1 MLKSEALGQLSAIA
15 DDDNRDF
22 EDFAAAYKTME
33 EVVKEYPELSH
44 YVLPI
49 VVQTAADKGF
59 NADIRPAAARVF
71 NAAALNLPAE
81 DVVKN
86 VVHAFKRCPS
96 FAYYLMPDLLS
107 GRPELSAALF
117 PEAEAGLAKIE
128 ANCVYSA
135 AAAAKAALLCA
146 SDREAAAMLDSAFR
160 PAKEKEDF
168 SRVLY
173 RSLGQIYS
181 RHPALKEQIFSLLE
195 TPRLLKPQNYDAFYS
210 NLGQIGLFDAGE
222 RGRVIGLLSSYL
234 QKGDNTP
241 ASLTAAYKAVGEMMA
256 AADDKRELE
265 TVMRTGLQNAAND
278 TVSRKTAWRLLGDYG
293 NLCSRVSF
301 CRRVEKSADN
311 EFGLQRVETI
321 DAGELGVLL
330 LGGDGTRSE
339 KALNGYLGDVYRLL
353 KEHGLHEKAAV
364 YGVVYDFGDFMNVGF
379 ARRRQMEKYGRNIRI
394 DRELSPETTDP
405 KYVGEIFDKFLLPRI
420 STDRCP
426 AGTEKSGCYAIEG
439 GLKSKWR
446 AYELTAQAAADGEVK
461 IVLKSPVRDGRIT
474 RTDFRGLKI
483 NGREMFRGERAF
495 SVMHPYEYTTKI
507 KKGETLRLAFEAR
520 RHRFAFADLKEYGI
534 NFCMLFTVT
543 VVSFLLAYGLV
554 AYVSRFKLLEHGSRI
569 DIVFVCVFF
578 FLLLVPAS
586 KISREEKSVQE
597 NRRLAA
603 YVPLF
608 SDQGLNNRFGQDFEA
623 WFNDRFN
630 YREAVIS
637 FYSGLEMLLNSRIN
651 NKVAFFNKKTHW
663 LFNNEQL
670 KIRKLSRQTEDRVLR
685 ELSAAGRFFRRQGI
699 KTYMLMVP
707 GKIDIYAKAAEPYYK
722 VRGIQNEGTIKRMMS
737 ELPFPVVYPLAELQE
752 GAKENFVFFKTEH
765 HWTEWGAYLGYR
777 KLMQTIAKDFPA
789 AGAVGEDAYD
799 IFYKRRVRGDWDRE
813 DFTLGQTF
821 VQMNVKYPEDKLLDV
836 EYKYYNPK
844 KVLAEDVNDT
854 EMTKHYHNPDG
865 NGLRVMLIGTSMSEN
880 LLQFLP
886 QNFSELKYFRTNNS
900 PIVPVAE
907 EKKIMKRYKREIL
920 EYKPDILVF
929 CFTISNIPGFVKFNE
944 D

>member
-1 MLKSEALGQLSAIA
+1 MGYRRLIVTVVLTAVLAALAQPLYSVGGIWTGIINSRNNKTVRLDLLKTGGK
-15 DDDNRDF
+15 DNRLTF
-22 EDFAAAYKTME
+22 SKM
-33 EVVKEYPELSH
+33 S
-44 YVLPI
+44 
-49 VVQTAADKGF
+49 
-59 NADIRPAAARVF
+59 
-71 NAAALNLPAE
+71 
-81 DVVKN
+81 
-86 VVHAFKRCPS
+86 
-96 FAYYLMPDLLS
+96 
-107 GRPELSAALF
+107 
-117 PEAEAGLAKIE
+117 
-128 ANCVYSA
+128 
-135 AAAAKAALLCA
+135 
-146 SDREAAAMLDSAFR
+146 MLR
-160 PAKEKEDF
+160 F
-168 SRVLY
+168 S
-173 RSLGQIYS
+173 S
-181 RHPALKEQIFSLLE
+181 
-195 TPRLLKPQNYDAFYS
+195 
-210 NLGQIGLFDAGE
+210 
-222 RGRVIGLLSSYL
+222 
-234 QKGDNTP
+234 
-241 ASLTAAYKAVGEMMA
+241 
-256 AADDKRELE
+256 
-265 TVMRTGLQNAAND
+265 
-278 TVSRKTAWRLLGDYG
+278 
-293 NLCSRVSF
+293 
-301 CRRVEKSADN
+301 
-311 EFGLQRVETI
+311 
-321 DAGELGVLL
+321 
-330 LGGDGTRSE
+330 
-339 KALNGYLGDVYRLL
+339 
-353 KEHGLHEKAAV
+353 
-364 YGVVYDFGDFMNVGF
+364 
-379 ARRRQMEKYGRNIRI
+379 
-394 DRELSPETTDP
+394 
-405 KYVGEIFDKFLLPRI
+405 
-420 STDRCP
+420 DRCP

-685 ELSAAGRFFRRQGI
+685 ELSAAGRFFRGQGI

-907 EKKIMKRYKREIL
+907 EKKIMKRYLFIIIEKATGWHRSEGGYVLRAVHHVYALAVVIVGWVLFRSESLSYAAQYLKNMTGMMSEGKPLYELSYYIDNIEIMAFVAGIVCAL
-920 EYKPDILVF
+920 PVFKGILSIEYRR
-929 CFTISNIPGFVKFNE
+929 KFLRGAVNVWLMVLFLLSSAAMAASTYNPFIYFRF
-944 D
+944 

>member
-1 MLKSEALGQLSAIA
+1 MLKSEALEQLSAIA

-86 VVHAFKRCPS
+86 VVRAFKRCPP

-234 QKGDNTP
+234 QKGGNTP

-278 TVSRKTAWRLLGDYG
+278 TVSRKTAWRLLGDYD

-394 DRELSPETTDP
+394 DRDGSEVCRGNFRQVSFAADFNRPRPTASERGRGGFARPAFKHRCSLSRRLYGTQAGRDDA
-405 KYVGEIFDKFLLPRI
+405 GENERTGLY
-420 STDRCP
+420 
-426 AGTEKSGCYAIEG
+426 AG
-439 GLKSKWR
+439 R
-446 AYELTAQAAADGEVK
+446 AAAGAETAADNGAVA
-461 IVLKSPVRDGRIT
+461 VLSAR
-474 RTDFRGLKI
+474 
-483 NGREMFRGERAF
+483 
-495 SVMHPYEYTTKI
+495 SV
-507 KKGETLRLAFEAR
+507 AV
-520 RHRFAFADLKEYGI
+520 D
-534 NFCMLFTVT
+534 
-543 VVSFLLAYGLV
+543 
-554 AYVSRFKLLEHGSRI
+554 
-569 DIVFVCVFF
+569 VCVFC
-578 FLLLVPAS
+578 
-586 KISREEKSVQE
+586 
-597 NRRLAA
+597 
-603 YVPLF
+603 
-608 SDQGLNNRFGQDFEA
+608 FGF
-623 WFNDRFN
+623 
-630 YREAVIS
+630 
-637 FYSGLEMLLNSRIN
+637 G
-651 NKVAFFNKKTHW
+651 
-663 LFNNEQL
+663 
-670 KIRKLSRQTEDRVLR
+670 
-685 ELSAAGRFFRRQGI
+685 
-699 KTYMLMVP
+699 
-707 GKIDIYAKAAEPYYK
+707 
-722 VRGIQNEGTIKRMMS
+722 
-737 ELPFPVVYPLAELQE
+737 
-752 GAKENFVFFKTEH
+752 
-765 HWTEWGAYLGYR
+765 
-777 KLMQTIAKDFPA
+777 
-789 AGAVGEDAYD
+789 
-799 IFYKRRVRGDWDRE
+799 
-813 DFTLGQTF
+813 
-821 VQMNVKYPEDKLLDV
+821 
-836 EYKYYNPK
+836 
-844 KVLAEDVNDT
+844 
-854 EMTKHYHNPDG
+854 
-865 NGLRVMLIGTSMSEN
+865 
-880 LLQFLP
+880 
-886 QNFSELKYFRTNNS
+886 
-900 PIVPVAE
+900 
-907 EKKIMKRYKREIL
+907 
-920 EYKPDILVF
+920 
-929 CFTISNIPGFVKFNE
+929 
-944 D
+944 

>member
-1 MLKSEALGQLSAIA
+1 MGYRRLIVTVVLTAVLAALAQPLYSVGGIWTGIINSRNNKTVRLDLLKTGGK
-15 DDDNRDF
+15 DNRLTF
-22 EDFAAAYKTME
+22 SKM
-33 EVVKEYPELSH
+33 S
-44 YVLPI
+44 
-49 VVQTAADKGF
+49 
-59 NADIRPAAARVF
+59 
-71 NAAALNLPAE
+71 
-81 DVVKN
+81 
-86 VVHAFKRCPS
+86 
-96 FAYYLMPDLLS
+96 
-107 GRPELSAALF
+107 
-117 PEAEAGLAKIE
+117 
-128 ANCVYSA
+128 
-135 AAAAKAALLCA
+135 
-146 SDREAAAMLDSAFR
+146 MLR
-160 PAKEKEDF
+160 F
-168 SRVLY
+168 S
-173 RSLGQIYS
+173 S
-181 RHPALKEQIFSLLE
+181 
-195 TPRLLKPQNYDAFYS
+195 
-210 NLGQIGLFDAGE
+210 
-222 RGRVIGLLSSYL
+222 
-234 QKGDNTP
+234 
-241 ASLTAAYKAVGEMMA
+241 
-256 AADDKRELE
+256 
-265 TVMRTGLQNAAND
+265 
-278 TVSRKTAWRLLGDYG
+278 
-293 NLCSRVSF
+293 
-301 CRRVEKSADN
+301 
-311 EFGLQRVETI
+311 
-321 DAGELGVLL
+321 
-330 LGGDGTRSE
+330 
-339 KALNGYLGDVYRLL
+339 
-353 KEHGLHEKAAV
+353 
-364 YGVVYDFGDFMNVGF
+364 
-379 ARRRQMEKYGRNIRI
+379 
-394 DRELSPETTDP
+394 
-405 KYVGEIFDKFLLPRI
+405 
-420 STDRCP
+420 DRCP

-578 FLLLVPAS
+578 FLLL
-586 KISREEKSVQE
+586 
-597 NRRLAA
+597 
-603 YVPLF
+603 
-608 SDQGLNNRFGQDFEA
+608 
-623 WFNDRFN
+623 
-630 YREAVIS
+630 
-637 FYSGLEMLLNSRIN
+637 
-651 NKVAFFNKKTHW
+651 
-663 LFNNEQL
+663 
-670 KIRKLSRQTEDRVLR
+670 
-685 ELSAAGRFFRRQGI
+685 
-699 KTYMLMVP
+699 VP

>member
-59 NADIRPAAARVF
+59 NADIRPTAARVF

-81 DVVKN
+81 NVVKN
-86 VVHAFKRCPS
+86 VARAFKRCPS

-160 PAKEKEDF
+160 PAEEKEDF

-265 TVMRTGLQNAAND
+265 TVMRAGLQNAAND
-278 TVSRKTAWRLLGDYG
+278 TVSRKTAWRLLGDYD

-394 DRELSPETTDP
+394 NRELSPETTDP

-420 STDRCP
+420 STDRGRRRLSADEAALRVRHLNIVAHCH
-426 AGTEKSGCYAIEG
+426 G
-439 GLKSKWR
+439 
-446 AYELTAQAAADGEVK
+446 AYTA
-461 IVLKSPVRDGRIT
+461 
-474 RTDFRGLKI
+474 
-483 NGREMFRGERAF
+483 
-495 SVMHPYEYTTKI
+495 
-507 KKGETLRLAFEAR
+507 LRLEEMMQEKMKDPSRPQCGAR
-520 RHRFAFADLKEYGI
+520 RRRRRTHSQCERGQP
-534 NFCMLFTVT
+534 
-543 VVSFLLAYGLV
+543 
-554 AYVSRFKLLEHGSRI
+554 SR
-569 DIVFVCVFF
+569 C
-578 FLLLVPAS
+578 
-586 KISREEKSVQE
+586 
-597 NRRLAA
+597 
-603 YVPLF
+603 
-608 SDQGLNNRFGQDFEA
+608 
-623 WFNDRFN
+623 
-630 YREAVIS
+630 YRHAC
-637 FYSGLEMLLNSRIN
+637 R
-651 NKVAFFNKKTHW
+651 
-663 LFNNEQL
+663 
-670 KIRKLSRQTEDRVLR
+670 
-685 ELSAAGRFFRRQGI
+685 
-699 KTYMLMVP
+699 
-707 GKIDIYAKAAEPYYK
+707 
-722 VRGIQNEGTIKRMMS
+722 
-737 ELPFPVVYPLAELQE
+737 
-752 GAKENFVFFKTEH
+752 
-765 HWTEWGAYLGYR
+765 
-777 KLMQTIAKDFPA
+777 
-789 AGAVGEDAYD
+789 
-799 IFYKRRVRGDWDRE
+799 RRVRWTCR
-813 DFTLGQTF
+813 
-821 VQMNVKYPEDKLLDV
+821 P
-836 EYKYYNPK
+836 
-844 KVLAEDVNDT
+844 
-854 EMTKHYHNPDG
+854 
-865 NGLRVMLIGTSMSEN
+865 
-880 LLQFLP
+880 
-886 QNFSELKYFRTNNS
+886 
-900 PIVPVAE
+900 
-907 EKKIMKRYKREIL
+907 
-920 EYKPDILVF
+920 
-929 CFTISNIPGFVKFNE
+929 C
-944 D
+944 

>member
-1 MLKSEALGQLSAIA
+1 
-15 DDDNRDF
+15 
-22 EDFAAAYKTME
+22 
-33 EVVKEYPELSH
+33 
-44 YVLPI
+44 
-49 VVQTAADKGF
+49 
-59 NADIRPAAARVF
+59 
-71 NAAALNLPAE
+71 
-81 DVVKN
+81 
-86 VVHAFKRCPS
+86 
-96 FAYYLMPDLLS
+96 
-107 GRPELSAALF
+107 
-117 PEAEAGLAKIE
+117 
-128 ANCVYSA
+128 
-135 AAAAKAALLCA
+135 
-146 SDREAAAMLDSAFR
+146 
-160 PAKEKEDF
+160 
-168 SRVLY
+168 
-173 RSLGQIYS
+173 
-181 RHPALKEQIFSLLE
+181 
-195 TPRLLKPQNYDAFYS
+195 
-210 NLGQIGLFDAGE
+210 
-222 RGRVIGLLSSYL
+222 
-234 QKGDNTP
+234 
-241 ASLTAAYKAVGEMMA
+241 
-256 AADDKRELE
+256 
-265 TVMRTGLQNAAND
+265 
-278 TVSRKTAWRLLGDYG
+278 
-293 NLCSRVSF
+293 
-301 CRRVEKSADN
+301 
-311 EFGLQRVETI
+311 
-321 DAGELGVLL
+321 
-330 LGGDGTRSE
+330 
-339 KALNGYLGDVYRLL
+339 
-353 KEHGLHEKAAV
+353 
-364 YGVVYDFGDFMNVGF
+364 
-379 ARRRQMEKYGRNIRI
+379 
-394 DRELSPETTDP
+394 
-405 KYVGEIFDKFLLPRI
+405 
-420 STDRCP
+420 
-426 AGTEKSGCYAIEG
+426 
-439 GLKSKWR
+439 
-446 AYELTAQAAADGEVK
+446 
-461 IVLKSPVRDGRIT
+461 
-474 RTDFRGLKI
+474 
-483 NGREMFRGERAF
+483 
-495 SVMHPYEYTTKI
+495 
-507 KKGETLRLAFEAR
+507 
-520 RHRFAFADLKEYGI
+520 
-534 NFCMLFTVT
+534 MLFTVT

-907 EKKIMKRYKREIL
+907 EKKIMKRYKRELL

>member
-59 NADIRPAAARVF
+59 NADIRPTAARVF

-86 VVHAFKRCPS
+86 VVHAFKRCPP

-278 TVSRKTAWRLLGDYG
+278 TVSRKTAWRLLGDYD

-379 ARRRQMEKYGRNIRI
+379 ARRRQMENTAAISALIGSFRRKRRIR
-394 DRELSPETTDP
+394 SMS
-405 KYVGEIFDKFLLPRI
+405 GKF
-420 STDRCP
+420 STSFFCRGFQP
-426 AGTEKSGCYAIEG
+426 T
-439 GLKSKWR
+439 
-446 AYELTAQAAADGEVK
+446 AADGV
-461 IVLKSPVRDGRIT
+461 
-474 RTDFRGLKI
+474 
-483 NGREMFRGERAF
+483 
-495 SVMHPYEYTTKI
+495 
-507 KKGETLRLAFEAR
+507 
-520 RHRFAFADLKEYGI
+520 
-534 NFCMLFTVT
+534 
-543 VVSFLLAYGLV
+543 
-554 AYVSRFKLLEHGSRI
+554 
-569 DIVFVCVFF
+569 
-578 FLLLVPAS
+578 
-586 KISREEKSVQE
+586 
-597 NRRLAA
+597 
-603 YVPLF
+603 
-608 SDQGLNNRFGQDFEA
+608 
-623 WFNDRFN
+623 
-630 YREAVIS
+630 
-637 FYSGLEMLLNSRIN
+637 
-651 NKVAFFNKKTHW
+651 
-663 LFNNEQL
+663 
-670 KIRKLSRQTEDRVLR
+670 
-685 ELSAAGRFFRRQGI
+685 
-699 KTYMLMVP
+699 
-707 GKIDIYAKAAEPYYK
+707 
-722 VRGIQNEGTIKRMMS
+722 
-737 ELPFPVVYPLAELQE
+737 
-752 GAKENFVFFKTEH
+752 
-765 HWTEWGAYLGYR
+765 
-777 KLMQTIAKDFPA
+777 
-789 AGAVGEDAYD
+789 
-799 IFYKRRVRGDWDRE
+799 
-813 DFTLGQTF
+813 
-821 VQMNVKYPEDKLLDV
+821 
-836 EYKYYNPK
+836 
-844 KVLAEDVNDT
+844 
-854 EMTKHYHNPDG
+854 
-865 NGLRVMLIGTSMSEN
+865 
-880 LLQFLP
+880 
-886 QNFSELKYFRTNNS
+886 
-900 PIVPVAE
+900 
-907 EKKIMKRYKREIL
+907 
-920 EYKPDILVF
+920 
-929 CFTISNIPGFVKFNE
+929 
-944 D
+944 

>member
-330 LGGDGTRSE
+330 LGGDG
-339 KALNGYLGDVYRLL
+339 
-353 KEHGLHEKAAV
+353 
-364 YGVVYDFGDFMNVGF
+364 
-379 ARRRQMEKYGRNIRI
+379 
-394 DRELSPETTDP
+394 
-405 KYVGEIFDKFLLPRI
+405 
-420 STDRCP
+420 
-426 AGTEKSGCYAIEG
+426 
-439 GLKSKWR
+439 
-446 AYELTAQAAADGEVK
+446 
-461 IVLKSPVRDGRIT
+461 
-474 RTDFRGLKI
+474 
-483 NGREMFRGERAF
+483 
-495 SVMHPYEYTTKI
+495 
-507 KKGETLRLAFEAR
+507 
-520 RHRFAFADLKEYGI
+520 
-534 NFCMLFTVT
+534 
-543 VVSFLLAYGLV
+543 
-554 AYVSRFKLLEHGSRI
+554 KL
-569 DIVFVCVFF
+569 
-578 FLLLVPAS
+578 
-586 KISREEKSVQE
+586 
-597 NRRLAA
+597 
-603 YVPLF
+603 
-608 SDQGLNNRFGQDFEA
+608 
-623 WFNDRFN
+623 
-630 YREAVIS
+630 
-637 FYSGLEMLLNSRIN
+637 
-651 NKVAFFNKKTHW
+651 
-663 LFNNEQL
+663 
-670 KIRKLSRQTEDRVLR
+670 
-685 ELSAAGRFFRRQGI
+685 
-699 KTYMLMVP
+699 
-707 GKIDIYAKAAEPYYK
+707 
-722 VRGIQNEGTIKRMMS
+722 
-737 ELPFPVVYPLAELQE
+737 
-752 GAKENFVFFKTEH
+752 
-765 HWTEWGAYLGYR
+765 
-777 KLMQTIAKDFPA
+777 
-789 AGAVGEDAYD
+789 
-799 IFYKRRVRGDWDRE
+799 
-813 DFTLGQTF
+813 
-821 VQMNVKYPEDKLLDV
+821 
-836 EYKYYNPK
+836 
-844 KVLAEDVNDT
+844 
-854 EMTKHYHNPDG
+854 
-865 NGLRVMLIGTSMSEN
+865 
-880 LLQFLP
+880 
-886 QNFSELKYFRTNNS
+886 
-900 PIVPVAE
+900 
-907 EKKIMKRYKREIL
+907 
-920 EYKPDILVF
+920 
-929 CFTISNIPGFVKFNE
+929 
-944 D
+944 

>member
-15 DDDNRDF
+15 DADNRDF
-22 EDFAAAYKTME
+22 GDFAAAYKTME

-86 VVHAFKRCPS
+86 VVRAFKRCPP

-278 TVSRKTAWRLLGDYG
+278 TVSRKTAWRLLGDYD

-420 STDRCP
+420 STDRGRRRLSADEAALRVRRLNIVAHCH
-426 AGTEKSGCYAIEG
+426 G
-439 GLKSKWR
+439 
-446 AYELTAQAAADGEVK
+446 AYTA
-461 IVLKSPVRDGRIT
+461 
-474 RTDFRGLKI
+474 
-483 NGREMFRGERAF
+483 
-495 SVMHPYEYTTKI
+495 
-507 KKGETLRLAFEAR
+507 LRLEEMMQEKM
-520 RHRFAFADLKEYGI
+520 KE
-534 NFCMLFTVT
+534 
-543 VVSFLLAYGLV
+543 LA
-554 AYVSRFKLLEHGSRI
+554 
-569 DIVFVCVFF
+569 
-578 FLLLVPAS
+578 
-586 KISREEKSVQE
+586 REELGMIDS
-597 NRRLAA
+597 NS
-603 YVPLF
+603 YLF
-608 SDQGLNNRFGQDFEA
+608 L
-623 WFNDRFN
+623 DR
-630 YREAVIS
+630 
-637 FYSGLEMLLNSRIN
+637 
-651 NKVAFFNKKTHW
+651 
-663 LFNNEQL
+663 
-670 KIRKLSRQTEDRVLR
+670 
-685 ELSAAGRFFRRQGI
+685 
-699 KTYMLMVP
+699 
-707 GKIDIYAKAAEPYYK
+707 
-722 VRGIQNEGTIKRMMS
+722 
-737 ELPFPVVYPLAELQE
+737 
-752 GAKENFVFFKTEH
+752 
-765 HWTEWGAYLGYR
+765 
-777 KLMQTIAKDFPA
+777 
-789 AGAVGEDAYD
+789 
-799 IFYKRRVRGDWDRE
+799 
-813 DFTLGQTF
+813 
-821 VQMNVKYPEDKLLDV
+821 
-836 EYKYYNPK
+836 
-844 KVLAEDVNDT
+844 
-854 EMTKHYHNPDG
+854 
-865 NGLRVMLIGTSMSEN
+865 
-880 LLQFLP
+880 
-886 QNFSELKYFRTNNS
+886 
-900 PIVPVAE
+900 
-907 EKKIMKRYKREIL
+907 
-920 EYKPDILVF
+920 
-929 CFTISNIPGFVKFNE
+929 SN
-944 D
+944 

>member
-33 EVVKEYPELSH
+33 EVVKEYPEFSH

-278 TVSRKTAWRLLGDYG
+278 TVSRKTAWRLLGDYD

-311 EFGLQRVETI
+311 EFGLQIVETI

-420 STDRCP
+420 STDRGRRRLSADEAALRVRRLNIVAHCHGAYTALRLEEMMQEKMKELGYTPAERRQVQKQLLIMAQSPYCP
-426 AGTEKSGCYAIEG
+426 LGQSQSTFVSFASVLDDEVSHYNNFEAAI
-439 GLKSKWR
+439 R
-446 AYELTAQAAADGEVK
+446 
-461 IVLKSPVRDGRIT
+461 
-474 RTDFRGLKI
+474 KI
-483 NGREMFRGERAF
+483 N
-495 SVMHPYEYTTKI
+495 
-507 KKGETLRLAFEAR
+507 AR
-520 RHRFAFADLKEYGI
+520 REIPPCYFPG
-534 NFCMLFTVT
+534 
-543 VVSFLLAYGLV
+543 
-554 AYVSRFKLLEHGSRI
+554 
-569 DIVFVCVFF
+569 
-578 FLLLVPAS
+578 
-586 KISREEKSVQE
+586 
-597 NRRLAA
+597 
-603 YVPLF
+603 
-608 SDQGLNNRFGQDFEA
+608 
-623 WFNDRFN
+623 
-630 YREAVIS
+630 
-637 FYSGLEMLLNSRIN
+637 
-651 NKVAFFNKKTHW
+651 
-663 LFNNEQL
+663 
-670 KIRKLSRQTEDRVLR
+670 
-685 ELSAAGRFFRRQGI
+685 RQGSLFLVGS
-699 KTYMLMVP
+699 M
-707 GKIDIYAKAAEPYYK
+707 GKDMD
-722 VRGIQNEGTIKRMMS
+722 QH
-737 ELPFPVVYPLAELQE
+737 
-752 GAKENFVFFKTEH
+752 NF
-765 HWTEWGAYLGYR
+765 
-777 KLMQTIAKDFPA
+777 
-789 AGAVGEDAYD
+789 
-799 IFYKRRVRGDWDRE
+799 
-813 DFTLGQTF
+813 
-821 VQMNVKYPEDKLLDV
+821 
-836 EYKYYNPK
+836 
-844 KVLAEDVNDT
+844 
-854 EMTKHYHNPDG
+854 
-865 NGLRVMLIGTSMSEN
+865 
-880 LLQFLP
+880 
-886 QNFSELKYFRTNNS
+886 
-900 PIVPVAE
+900 
-907 EKKIMKRYKREIL
+907 
-920 EYKPDILVF
+920 
-929 CFTISNIPGFVKFNE
+929 
-944 D
+944 

>member
-1 MLKSEALGQLSAIA
+1 MLKNEALGQLSAIA

-86 VVHAFKRCPS
+86 VVRAFKRCPP

-278 TVSRKTAWRLLGDYG
+278 TVSRKTAWRLLGDYD

-420 STDRCP
+420 STDRGRRRLSADEAALRVRRLNIVAHCHGAYTALRLEEMMQEKMKELGYTPAERRQVQKQLLIMAQSPYCP
-426 AGTEKSGCYAIEG
+426 LGQSQSTFVSFASVLDDEVSHYNNFEAAIRKINARREIPPCYFPGRQGSLFLVGSMGKDMDQHNFWGFHPSPEMSREGQALATLAAKVLINGVMTASEPIPSIEN
-439 GLKSKWR
+439 L
-446 AYELTAQAAADGEVK
+446 AADTAESRR
-461 IVLKSPVRDGRIT
+461 L
-474 RTDFRGLKI
+474 FRVMET
-483 NGREMFRGERAF
+483 NGREIYRQITAESVALHCRKNEER
-495 SVMHPYEYTTKI
+495 
-507 KKGETLRLAFEAR
+507 
-520 RHRFAFADLKEYGI
+520 
-534 NFCMLFTVT
+534 
-543 VVSFLLAYGLV
+543 
-554 AYVSRFKLLEHGSRI
+554 
-569 DIVFVCVFF
+569 
-578 FLLLVPAS
+578 
-586 KISREEKSVQE
+586 
-597 NRRLAA
+597 
-603 YVPLF
+603 
-608 SDQGLNNRFGQDFEA
+608 
-623 WFNDRFN
+623 
-630 YREAVIS
+630 
-637 FYSGLEMLLNSRIN
+637 
-651 NKVAFFNKKTHW
+651 
-663 LFNNEQL
+663 
-670 KIRKLSRQTEDRVLR
+670 
-685 ELSAAGRFFRRQGI
+685 
-699 KTYMLMVP
+699 
-707 GKIDIYAKAAEPYYK
+707 
-722 VRGIQNEGTIKRMMS
+722 
-737 ELPFPVVYPLAELQE
+737 
-752 GAKENFVFFKTEH
+752 
-765 HWTEWGAYLGYR
+765 
-777 KLMQTIAKDFPA
+777 
-789 AGAVGEDAYD
+789 
-799 IFYKRRVRGDWDRE
+799 
-813 DFTLGQTF
+813 
-821 VQMNVKYPEDKLLDV
+821 
-836 EYKYYNPK
+836 
-844 KVLAEDVNDT
+844 
-854 EMTKHYHNPDG
+854 
-865 NGLRVMLIGTSMSEN
+865 
-880 LLQFLP
+880 
-886 QNFSELKYFRTNNS
+886 
-900 PIVPVAE
+900 
-907 EKKIMKRYKREIL
+907 
-920 EYKPDILVF
+920 
-929 CFTISNIPGFVKFNE
+929 
-944 D
+944 

>member
-1 MLKSEALGQLSAIA
+1 M
-15 DDDNRDF
+15 
-22 EDFAAAYKTME
+22 
-33 EVVKEYPELSH
+33 
-44 YVLPI
+44 
-49 VVQTAADKGF
+49 
-59 NADIRPAAARVF
+59 
-71 NAAALNLPAE
+71 
-81 DVVKN
+81 
-86 VVHAFKRCPS
+86 
-96 FAYYLMPDLLS
+96 
-107 GRPELSAALF
+107 
-117 PEAEAGLAKIE
+117 
-128 ANCVYSA
+128 
-135 AAAAKAALLCA
+135 
-146 SDREAAAMLDSAFR
+146 
-160 PAKEKEDF
+160 
-168 SRVLY
+168 
-173 RSLGQIYS
+173 
-181 RHPALKEQIFSLLE
+181 
-195 TPRLLKPQNYDAFYS
+195 
-210 NLGQIGLFDAGE
+210 
-222 RGRVIGLLSSYL
+222 
-234 QKGDNTP
+234 
-241 ASLTAAYKAVGEMMA
+241 
-256 AADDKRELE
+256 
-265 TVMRTGLQNAAND
+265 
-278 TVSRKTAWRLLGDYG
+278 
-293 NLCSRVSF
+293 
-301 CRRVEKSADN
+301 
-311 EFGLQRVETI
+311 
-321 DAGELGVLL
+321 
-330 LGGDGTRSE
+330 
-339 KALNGYLGDVYRLL
+339 
-353 KEHGLHEKAAV
+353 
-364 YGVVYDFGDFMNVGF
+364 
-379 ARRRQMEKYGRNIRI
+379 
-394 DRELSPETTDP
+394 
-405 KYVGEIFDKFLLPRI
+405 
-420 STDRCP
+420 
-426 AGTEKSGCYAIEG
+426 
-439 GLKSKWR
+439 
-446 AYELTAQAAADGEVK
+446 
-461 IVLKSPVRDGRIT
+461 
-474 RTDFRGLKI
+474 
-483 NGREMFRGERAF
+483 
-495 SVMHPYEYTTKI
+495 
-507 KKGETLRLAFEAR
+507 
-520 RHRFAFADLKEYGI
+520 
-534 NFCMLFTVT
+534 
-543 VVSFLLAYGLV
+543 
-554 AYVSRFKLLEHGSRI
+554 
-569 DIVFVCVFF
+569 
-578 FLLLVPAS
+578 
-586 KISREEKSVQE
+586 
-597 NRRLAA
+597 
-603 YVPLF
+603 PLF

>member
-1 MLKSEALGQLSAIA
+1 MGYRRLIVTVVLTAVLAALAQPLYSVGGIWTGIINSRNNKTVRLDLLKTGGK
-15 DDDNRDF
+15 DNRLTF
-22 EDFAAAYKTME
+22 SKM
-33 EVVKEYPELSH
+33 S
-44 YVLPI
+44 
-49 VVQTAADKGF
+49 
-59 NADIRPAAARVF
+59 
-71 NAAALNLPAE
+71 
-81 DVVKN
+81 
-86 VVHAFKRCPS
+86 
-96 FAYYLMPDLLS
+96 
-107 GRPELSAALF
+107 
-117 PEAEAGLAKIE
+117 
-128 ANCVYSA
+128 
-135 AAAAKAALLCA
+135 
-146 SDREAAAMLDSAFR
+146 MLR
-160 PAKEKEDF
+160 F
-168 SRVLY
+168 S
-173 RSLGQIYS
+173 S
-181 RHPALKEQIFSLLE
+181 
-195 TPRLLKPQNYDAFYS
+195 
-210 NLGQIGLFDAGE
+210 
-222 RGRVIGLLSSYL
+222 
-234 QKGDNTP
+234 
-241 ASLTAAYKAVGEMMA
+241 
-256 AADDKRELE
+256 
-265 TVMRTGLQNAAND
+265 
-278 TVSRKTAWRLLGDYG
+278 
-293 NLCSRVSF
+293 
-301 CRRVEKSADN
+301 
-311 EFGLQRVETI
+311 
-321 DAGELGVLL
+321 
-330 LGGDGTRSE
+330 
-339 KALNGYLGDVYRLL
+339 
-353 KEHGLHEKAAV
+353 
-364 YGVVYDFGDFMNVGF
+364 
-379 ARRRQMEKYGRNIRI
+379 
-394 DRELSPETTDP
+394 
-405 KYVGEIFDKFLLPRI
+405 
-420 STDRCP
+420 DRCP

-685 ELSAAGRFFRRQGI
+685 ELSAAGRFFRGQGI

-920 EYKPDILVF
+920 EYKPDILVL